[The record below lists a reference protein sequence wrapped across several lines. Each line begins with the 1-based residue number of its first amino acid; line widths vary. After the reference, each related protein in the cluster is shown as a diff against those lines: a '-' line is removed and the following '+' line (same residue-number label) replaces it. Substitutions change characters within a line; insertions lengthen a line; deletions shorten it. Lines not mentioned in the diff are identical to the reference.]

1 MRNRGVPDGGVS
13 HARRV
18 RRAAVT
24 VAVIAAVV
32 AAVAAPAS
40 ADSLVFLRGSNV
52 WLANADGSGE
62 YQVTMDGSSSAPYE
76 SPSQADDGTIVA
88 GRKEA
93 DGKRRLYR
101 MRQNGALLNP
111 PFATPAPGTG
121 ALDPKVSP
129 DGKLVAYWYAT
140 QVRDYFCYFCTSLTG
155 TVLYSNADRFTP
167 QDEIPGA
174 RTGDGEVPAWVDN
187 DTVVFSGGSAAQ
199 WYHRRGMA
207 EGAVWFG
214 DSPPGNNPDDWR
226 TIYDSEISR
235 DGTRVALVRG
245 NKLETIQLLT
255 ANGPPP
261 AKPTAGC
268 AFGGAVGSGQFH
280 GPTWSQDGR
289 TLAWQEDDGI
299 WMAPIPDVTSCGP
312 TAPGRLVIPGGSSP
326 DFGPAV
332 VNPGP
337 REGGAAP
344 APGPTPTGPSEVSRR
359 LRALLGRVGTA
370 LRALPLG
377 SLVRAGRMRA
387 TFNAP
392 VAGRLEV
399 TLKAAGATRVLAR
412 GRVVFDRT
420 GSRPFALR
428 LTRAGVMSL
437 RRSRRVRAV
446 VEARFAPAGG
456 AAETARATVV
466 LRR

>member
-1 MRNRGVPDGGVS
+1 MLLS
-13 HARRV
+13 
-18 RRAAVT
+18 AAVPC
-24 VAVIAAVV
+24 
-32 AAVAAPAS
+32 APAS

-62 YQVTMDGSSSAPYE
+62 YQVTADGSTGAPYE

-101 MRQNGALLNP
+101 MRQNGTLLNQ

-140 QVRDYFCYFCTSLTG
+140 QVRDNFCYFCTSLTG

-174 RTGDGEVPAWVDN
+174 RTGDGEVPSWVDN
-187 DTVVFSGGSAAQ
+187 DTVVFSGGSANQ

-235 DGTRVALVRG
+235 DGQRVALVRG
-245 NKLETIQLLT
+245 NNLETIQLLT

-261 AKPTAGC
+261 AHPTPGC
-268 AFGGAVGSGQFH
+268 AFGGAVGGGQFH
-280 GPTWSQDGR
+280 GPTWSQDGQ

-299 WMAPIPDVTSCGP
+299 WMAQIGDMTSCGP
-312 TAPGRLVIPGGSSP
+312 TAPGRLVIAGGSAP
-326 DFGPAV
+326 DFGPAA

-337 REGGAAP
+337 REGGTAP
-344 APGPTPTGPSEVSRR
+344 APPGPVGSSDLGRR
-359 LRALLGRVGTA
+359 LRLLLGRLRTA
-370 LRALPLG
+370 LSAMPLAALA
-377 SLVRAGRMRA
+377 RAGGVRG

-392 VAGRLEV
+392 GRGGLDV
-399 TLKAAGATRVLAR
+399 TLKAAGTARVLAR
-412 GRVVFDRT
+412 GHRT
-420 GSRPFALR
+420 FAASGSQPCAIR
-428 LTRAGVMSL
+428 LTRPARKRL
-437 RRSRRVRAV
+437 RRVRRLSV
-446 VEARFAPAGG
+446 RLEATFLPTGG
-456 AAETARATVV
+456 AAQTARAT
-466 LRR
+466 LQLHR